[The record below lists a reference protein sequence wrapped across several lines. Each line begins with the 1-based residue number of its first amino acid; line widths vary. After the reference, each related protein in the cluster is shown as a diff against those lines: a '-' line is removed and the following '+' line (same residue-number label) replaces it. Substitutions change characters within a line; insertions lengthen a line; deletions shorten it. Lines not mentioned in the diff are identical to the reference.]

1 MTKAAWQLAYPT
13 SKEYYYMIKVHF
25 LGTCSGTE
33 PMTDMHHASL
43 IVEVGEYYYWFDAG
57 ENCVHRAYTSG
68 LDIMKARAL
77 FISHPHIDHIG
88 GMANLFSCFNK
99 LIRRYKKCLANGNT
113 LDLYIPDRAVV
124 PAIKVIVG
132 GGEIGGGLHFD
143 LHEHS
148 VTDGVIYEDG
158 TVRVSAIHNRHLGE
172 DGSRGWHSYSFL
184 IEAEGKKI
192 VYSGDVK
199 SPEELNNLTRGG
211 VNLLI
216 METGHHAV
224 ENVCRYA
231 ESQKCDA
238 LVFTHH
244 GREILERREECER
257 LVSEHSTASGIPIAI
272 ANDGMTVEV

>member
-1 MTKAAWQLAYPT
+1 
-13 SKEYYYMIKVHF
+13 MIKIHF

-33 PMTDMHHASL
+33 PMPDIHHASL

-68 LDIMKARAL
+68 LDIMRARAL

-99 LIRRYKKCLANGNT
+99 LIWRYKRRLTGGNA
-113 LDLYIPDRAVV
+113 LDLYIPDKTIV
-124 PAIKVIVG
+124 PAVKVIVG

-143 LHEHS
+143 LHEHPI
-148 VTDGVIYEDG
+148 TDGVIYDDG
-158 TVRVSAIHNRHLGE
+158 AVRVSAIHNRHLGE
-172 DGSRGWHSYSFL
+172 DGSRRWHSYSFL
-184 IEAEGKKI
+184 IEAEEKKM

-199 SPEELNNLTRGG
+199 SPEELDNLTRGG

-224 ENVCRYA
+224 EDVCRYA
-231 ESQKCDA
+231 ESRKCHA

-244 GREILERREECER
+244 GREILERRTECER
-257 LVSEHSTASGIPIAI
+257 LVSDHSAASNIPITI
-272 ANDGMTVEV
+272 AHDGMTLEL